1 MGNAIESGRIELED
15 ECRESQFDDARLT
28 KRFRALLAQLSERPG
43 ASIPFACQDWA
54 NTKAAYRFLSNP
66 RVTEA
71 HILRGHFS
79 ATRDRFTQL
88 IANANVGVEVSSE
101 DSMML
106 VLHDTTELSYRRE
119 DATRVG
125 MIGKL
130 ADYTQCGVMMH
141 SALVI
146 TTEGLPLGLAAA
158 KFWTRSHFKG
168 TNALKRKINPT
179 RIPIEQKESFRWLH
193 NVRESTQLL
202 ADASRC
208 VHIGDRESDIYELFC
223 QASALGTH
231 FLLRT
236 CVDRLAGDGRHT
248 IADEMQ
254 AIQCKGLHR
263 IEIVDNKGKTE
274 IVELEIKYRR
284 LRVLPPIGKQ
294 KRYPPLDL
302 TVLHATERV
311 KANVSPKARP
321 LIDWKLITDLP
332 IDAPAQAVEKLRWYA
347 LRWKIEVFH
356 KVLKSGC
363 KVEEAK
369 LRSAQRLTNLIALQC
384 ILAWRIFWLTMVNR
398 AMQQASATLVF
409 TVDEIAVFEALMR
422 NKKRGKPMAA
432 DTAQYRLT
440 QLAKL
445 GGYLARTRDPPPG
458 NMVIWRGLQ
467 RLHDIAL
474 GFTLKVQLVGN

>member
-1 MGNAIESGRIELED
+1 MGKAIGQGRMELED
-15 ECRESQFDDARLT
+15 ECKDARFDDARLT
-28 KRFRALLAQLSERPG
+28 RRFRALLAQLSERPG

-66 RVTEA
+66 KVSEA
-71 HILRGHFS
+71 HILKGHFS
-79 ATRDRFTQL
+79 ATRDRFAKL
-88 IANANVGVEVSSE
+88 SVNAALTASAQS
-101 DSMML
+101 SMML

-130 ADYTQCGVMMH
+130 ADYTQCGVLMH

-146 TTEGLPLGLAAA
+146 TTQGLPLGLAAA

-168 TNALKRKINPT
+168 TNALKRTINPT
-179 RIPIEQKESFRWLH
+179 RIPIEHKESYRWLH
-193 NVRESTQLL
+193 NVCESTQLL
-202 ADASRC
+202 ADAARC

-223 QASALGTH
+223 EASALGTH

-236 CVDRLAGDGRHT
+236 CVDRLAGDGQHT

-254 AIQCKGLHR
+254 QVQCKGLHR
-263 IEIVDNKGKTE
+263 IEVVNSKGKTE
-274 IVELEIKYRR
+274 IVELELKYRR
-284 LRVLPPIGKQ
+284 LRVLPPLYKQ

-311 KANVSPKARP
+311 KANAPSKGCAP
-321 LIDWKLITDLP
+321 IDWRLITDLP
-332 IDAPAQAVEKLRWYA
+332 IDTPAQAVEKLRWYA

-398 AMQQASATLVF
+398 AMPEAPATLVF
-409 TVDEIAVFEALMR
+409 TFEEIAIFEALVR
-422 NKKRGKPMAA
+422 DRKRSNPIEPN
-432 DTAQYRLT
+432 TARYRLT

-458 NMVIWRGLQ
+458 NTVIWRGLQ
-467 RLHDIAL
+467 RLRDIAL
-474 GFTLKVQLVGN
+474 GYTLKAQLVGN